1 MAVPFLEALR
11 SRILLC
17 DGAMGT
23 HIQARDWD
31 VHTHFHGHE
40 NCSEILNVTIP
51 DFVADTH
58 ASFFEAGADCVET
71 NTFGANEVVLAEFGI
86 ADQTRE
92 LNRKAAVIARE
103 VADRYSTPER
113 ARYVIGSIGPGTKL
127 ASLDHTSYDVLEASY
142 AEQVRGLIDGGV
154 DCLLCE
160 TNQDLLTVKALRA
173 LQDGQLNGAM
183 HAISNRNISL
193 AAEISLPNR
202 HCASQ

>member
-1 MAVPFLEALR
+1 MRRREYRRNGANAIIEDFLIDRPHMSVPFLEALR

-58 ASFFEAGADCVET
+58 ASFFEAGADCIET

-92 LNRKAAVIARE
+92 LNRKA
-103 VADRYSTPER
+103 
-113 ARYVIGSIGPGTKL
+113 
-127 ASLDHTSYDVLEASY
+127 
-142 AEQVRGLIDGGV
+142 
-154 DCLLCE
+154 
-160 TNQDLLTVKALRA
+160 
-173 LQDGQLNGAM
+173 
-183 HAISNRNISL
+183 
-193 AAEISLPNR
+193 
-202 HCASQ
+202 